1 MHAVKKQA
9 VFAKQHGLFRAAS
22 ASNVVSNLLAVMLN
36 LDHCSDNTSYD
47 SLPQVSRV
55 DYFISHSWSCPCWMK
70 SLAFCHFLNFD
81 LAIVSSCM
89 ACLFAVLIL
98 FLHAGSFSGVATQPQ
113 GLLYGCLLCWPVA
126 VFLAVYL
133 FAHIGART
141 TFWFDRICVN
151 QIDETVKAQTLQAIP
166 AFVAQSTQML
176 VLWDDTYFDRLWC
189 QYELSVHAKTAASP
203 LAMKLVPMWISLW
216 TLSWISLYTMVNFLC
231 LGQTSSQ
238 LDLESRRTLFTSMV
252 DASFVPPFVY
262 LLTAFPFSWFCIQK
276 LKSHKLML
284 DQMAH
289 FDLRNAKCSV
299 ESDRKIIEEQV
310 LQLFDEALEPPLS
323 VAFDESDMIDTFEP
337 FFSMQVQGSRFDLN
351 ENSNESVVLL
361 DTLREIRHI
370 TSYPTSSEIIDQFNS
385 YVRGPLRDSVVNS
398 MGKEEFISFKSC
410 VVVSFPWWF
419 QGLISVL
426 GCDARA
432 DCETSAVYGGYQS
445 VEVYMA
451 TNAVMRLF
459 LGPFVNALSYPLMLR
474 TNKLVGTLVSDTYV
488 HLILGSFC
496 SAMVAF
502 LLDHLGLHLCG
513 MLVVVVTKY
522 SHVWLAGL
530 IAGLTCLFGAS
541 WFLFRQRPQRISQ
554 RSQRC
559 FGETWCKQLPS
570 IRADTKSIVIC
581 MWFAEK
587 GLHCA
592 VALINFVW
600 RCYVV
605 LGGSRIL
612 CWKLKGF
619 GSFGSLWRLWWSP
632 LSTLYLR
639 SPLTII
645 LDSRTGPMAA
655 FARRF
660 GPRRIPRGVVD
671 SCGGFGIGVFEQK
684 WKKTNEK
691 NEVLFGQILVEDLAH
706 LLGADPHLAWC
717 HGEIHCSG
725 HWPSPMESWWRTDWE

>member
-47 SLPQVSRV
+47 SLPQVWRV

-323 VAFDESDMIDTFEP
+323 VAFDESDTFEP
-337 FFSMQVQGSRFDLN
+337 LEPLEHSGKNDSRFDLN

-398 MGKEEFISFKSC
+398 MGKEEFISFKLC

-426 GCDARA
+426 GCDAHA

-554 RSQRC
+554 RC
-559 FGETWCKQLPS
+559 FGE
-570 IRADTKSIVIC
+570 A
-581 MWFAEK
+581 
-587 GLHCA
+587 
-592 VALINFVW
+592 
-600 RCYVV
+600 
-605 LGGSRIL
+605 
-612 CWKLKGF
+612 
-619 GSFGSLWRLWWSP
+619 
-632 LSTLYLR
+632 
-639 SPLTII
+639 
-645 LDSRTGPMAA
+645 
-655 FARRF
+655 
-660 GPRRIPRGVVD
+660 
-671 SCGGFGIGVFEQK
+671 
-684 WKKTNEK
+684 
-691 NEVLFGQILVEDLAH
+691 
-706 LLGADPHLAWC
+706 
-717 HGEIHCSG
+717 
-725 HWPSPMESWWRTDWE
+725 